1 MIKMLVRAT
10 TAKLPVWTNPED
22 LRQIRLND
30 HELTITQTYQLV
42 QALLDAL
49 RESGQHNP

>member
-1 MIKMLVRAT
+1 MTDHAQVANLS
-10 TAKLPVWTNPED
+10 VWTNPEHP
-22 LRQIRLND
+22 RPIRLND

-49 RESGQHNP
+49 RESGQHDQ